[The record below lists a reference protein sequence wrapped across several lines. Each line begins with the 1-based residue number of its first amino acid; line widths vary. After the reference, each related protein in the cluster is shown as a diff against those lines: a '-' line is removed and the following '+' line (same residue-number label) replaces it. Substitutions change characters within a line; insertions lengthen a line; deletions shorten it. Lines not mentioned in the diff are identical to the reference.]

1 MCLQSGQDWA
11 QFFVCFFAMGE
22 FFFFFKF
29 EVKQVLKAQM
39 KY

>member
-22 FFFFFKF
+22 FFFFKF